1 MELNIVVVD
10 AFTDAVFGG
19 NPAAVIILE
28 KWLSDELMQSIA
40 AENNLSETAFVV
52 PDETSTY
59 LIRWFSPLT
68 EITFCGHATLAS
80 AFVLFNGMPLVSR
93 LTFSAKAVGTFVV
106 EKAESGKIQMNFPNT
121 KPEKVDSIPSDLT
134 AGLSIAPVEVYC
146 NSQAYFVIYG
156 SEAEVR
162 TVQRNNEP
170 LQRLKPL
177 DVVVTCRSETKDYDF
192 ISRYFW
198 PANGGDEDPVTGSIH
213 TGLAPLWAERMGK
226 NDLVA
231 FQASKRG
238 GIINCLVS
246 GNRVVISGYAVQYL
260 SGTITV

>member
-1 MELNIVVVD
+1 ML
-10 AFTDAVFGG
+10 
-19 NPAAVIILE
+19 
-28 KWLSDELMQSIA
+28 
-40 AENNLSETAFVV
+40 
-52 PDETSTY
+52 
-59 LIRWFSPLT
+59 
-68 EITFCGHATLAS
+68 C
-80 AFVLFNGMPLVSR
+80 
-93 LTFSAKAVGTFVV
+93 SAKAVGTFVV

-121 KPEKVDSIPSDLT
+121 KPEKVDIIPSDLT
-134 AGLSIAPVEVYC
+134 AGLSIAPIEVYC
-146 NSQAYFVIYG
+146 NPQAYFVIYG

-162 TVQRNNEP
+162 TVQRNNES